1 MAETAAGGEPLAF
14 IIIASAEQSVESLGL
29 LVAALDGPLHLYVI
43 DTHTNTHTHTRI
55 YTYIHEYYTHTKN

>member
-43 DTHTNTHTHTRI
+43 DTHTNTHTHA
-55 YTYIHEYYTHTKN
+55 YIHTYMNTTPIRKID